1 MSLRGLE
8 GRKESWSPLHLL
20 GLHLSAR
27 TPGLPQPIPT
37 STCTNTVHTFM
48 ETFSAPQHTHIH
60 CPIEISG
67 KCIPAHTQCSQRHP
81 HTHSDYHPHVH
92 IRICTQDS

>member
-20 GLHLSAR
+20 GLPLPAR

-37 STCTNTVHTFM
+37 SIRTNTVHTFM

-67 KCIPAHTQCSQRHP
+67 KCIPAHTQHSQTS
-81 HTHSDYHPHVH
+81 THS
-92 IRICTQDS
+92 Q